1 MAVSVIFWTTVN
13 AFDTPSDERVLQAPN
28 GASRDRHQCVLAG
41 HLGRVLINRDC
52 SAIAGCRKRRER
64 IALEAQAIFFRRRH
78 QPRRPPL
85 ARIRPGSPAPAMGPG
100 TPSRLKS
107 NSASSIWPAAEKC
120 SLSDQKLVCS
130 ASAVLRYAYWKL
142 LDEGGVVVSAHHCPH
157 PDTRVLPLPLL
168 GGVHTQAE
176 PVPVPSTPGRTVC

>member
-1 MAVSVIFWTTVN
+1 MSVIFWTTVN

-78 QPRRPPL
+78 QPRRPPP
-85 ARIRPGSPAPAMGPG
+85 AKIRPGSPAPAMGPG
-100 TPSRLKS
+100 TPAMGPGTTNADEFAVMMIGKLLSGMKGT
-107 NSASSIWPAAEKC
+107 NSA
-120 SLSDQKLVCS
+120 
-130 ASAVLRYAYWKL
+130 
-142 LDEGGVVVSAHHCPH
+142 
-157 PDTRVLPLPLL
+157 TM
-168 GGVHTQAE
+168 
-176 PVPVPSTPGRTVC
+176 